1 MEPLVCDNCGI
12 NVNTERELMDYE
24 DMLVCENCLDKLR
37 RQDEQEYY
45 DMSAYENE
53 EYEY

>member
-1 MEPLVCDNCGI
+1 MEDLVCENCGI
-12 NVNTERELMDYE
+12 NVNTELELMDYE
-24 DMLVCENCLDKLR
+24 EMLVCENCFDKLR

-45 DMSAYENE
+45 DSSANENE